1 MADELKTTKPA
12 FKPAAVKPAVRPSTQ
27 PETRDEE
34 PETGYTWRDFQ
45 SDQDVRW
52 CPGCGDYAILKT
64 VQRVLAEIG
73 RPPHE
78 HVFVSGI
85 GCSSRFPYY
94 VSTYGMHTIHGRAT
108 AVATGLKVVR
118 PDLAVWVITGDGDGL
133 SIGGNHMLHILR
145 RNVDVQIL
153 LFNNQIYGL
162 TKGQFSPT
170 SEFGKITKSSP
181 YGSADWPVNP
191 AAFALGAGATF
202 IARGMD
208 RDPNHLATVIRRAYE
223 HRGAAFVEIYQN
235 CNVFNDGA
243 FFVFTEKETKPQA
256 ALFVEHGKPMVFGA
270 NRDKGIRLDGL
281 KPVVVDLTDGKWS
294 VDDLLVHDETDETIA
309 FLLTRMFDDPRHLE
323 LPRPFGV
330 IRAVQRP
337 TFDEVMRQQIERT
350 IEARGPGDLRAL
362 LFSGET
368 WTVM

>member
-1 MADELKTTKPA
+1 MAEELKATRPS
-12 FKPAAVKPAVRPSTQ
+12 FKPALSKAVTPPTAKPEQASPS
-27 PETRDEE
+27 
-34 PETGYTWRDFQ
+34 YTWKDFQ

-52 CPGCGDYAILKT
+52 CPGCGDYAILKA
-64 VQRVLAEIG
+64 VQRALAEIG

-94 VSTYGMHTIHGRAT
+94 VSTYGLHTIHGRAT
-108 AVATGLKVVR
+108 AVATGLKVMR
-118 PDLAVWVITGDGDGL
+118 PELAVWVITGDGDGL

-191 AAFALGAGATF
+191 AAFALGAGASF

-208 RDPNHLATVIRRAYE
+208 RDPNHLVGVIRRAYE

-243 FFVFTEKETKPQA
+243 FFVFTEKDTKPQA

-281 KPVVVDLTDGKWS
+281 KPVVVDLSTGQWS

-309 FLLTRMFDDPRHLE
+309 FILTRMFDDPKHLE

-330 IRAVQRP
+330 LYAVRRP
-337 TFDEVMRQQIERT
+337 TFEEVLREQVERT
-350 IEARGPGDLRAL
+350 IEAKGPGDLRAL

-368 WTVM
+368 WTVV